1 MRIGTFLLHWSEVVG
16 SAKKGNDI
24 VPISIINSRNIMSK
38 GSLRIKKGTVIV
50 KIGKGIPVKEYT
62 KKELDKLVE
71 KVRGSIISQ
80 MTGDNI

>member
-1 MRIGTFLLHWSEVVG
+1 
-16 SAKKGNDI
+16 
-24 VPISIINSRNIMSK
+24 MSK